1 MTVKT
6 EKEKERLSLFEH
18 SWDVPGNVQ
27 VCVCACVWM
36 VLQVQ
41 SEVESLK
48 RKLRLVEDDLEQSQS
63 RLQDSQQ
70 QLLDTSN
77 LADETDRSLT
87 V

>member
-18 SWDVPGNVQ
+18 SWDVPGNIQ
-27 VCVCACVWM
+27 VCGRVCGWY
-36 VLQVQ
+36 LQVQ

-48 RKLRLVEDDLEQSQS
+48 RKLRLVEDDLEQSLT